1 MKLTIRDWW
10 HRVERATRAVDDET
24 RDALQRRWAE
34 LPEHVKTPGQT
45 LGRIGIGCEGTH
57 GVFPRCNF
65 ACKPCYHSRDANRVR
80 VDGPHTLSNIEA
92 QMAYLRA
99 TRAPQAHAQ
108 LIGGEVTLLEADD
121 HAEALRIM
129 RQYGREPMSF
139 SHGDFEYEYLERVA
153 IDSQGEP
160 RFKRLSFA
168 GHIDTTMVGRDGIMR
183 TDDEESLDPYR
194 KKFADMF
201 RRLRR
206 EHGVG
211 HYLAHNM
218 TITPKNVEQ
227 IPGVIARCHAMGFNM
242 FSFQPAAFI
251 GDDRRWKEDFR
262 SLGPDE
268 VWAQIEAGAGT
279 RLPYKVFQV
288 GDERCNRTA
297 WGFYL
302 GDSWHSV
309 FVEDDPRDLKVRDM
323 YFQRFGGFH
332 FNAPVRELVPR
343 VIRLC
348 ATHPEVVPLVARWL
362 ARTLQRVGGVK
373 VLLRHRVV
381 PTTFVMHRFMH
392 ADDVAPAWA
401 LLERG
406 EMSDDPRILETQERL
421 QACSYA
427 MAHPE
432 TGRVVPACVQHSIL
446 DPEENRQLATAL
458 PISLR
463 RRAVEPSLPH

>member
-1 MKLTIRDWW
+1 M
-10 HRVERATRAVDDET
+10 
-24 RDALQRRWAE
+24 
-34 LPEHVKTPGQT
+34 
-45 LGRIGIGCEGTH
+45 
-57 GVFPRCNF
+57 
-65 ACKPCYHSRDANRVR
+65 
-80 VDGPHTLSNIEA
+80 
-92 QMAYLRA
+92 
-99 TRAPQAHAQ
+99 
-108 LIGGEVTLLEADD
+108 
-121 HAEALRIM
+121 
-129 RQYGREPMSF
+129 
-139 SHGDFEYEYLERVA
+139 GDR
-153 IDSQGEP
+153 
-160 RFKRLSFA
+160 
-168 GHIDTTMVGRDGIMR
+168 
-183 TDDEESLDPYR
+183 
-194 KKFADMF
+194 
-201 RRLRR
+201 
-206 EHGVG
+206 
-211 HYLAHNM
+211 
-218 TITPKNVEQ
+218 
-227 IPGVIARCHAMGFNM
+227 
-242 FSFQPAAFI
+242 
-251 GDDRRWKEDFR
+251 
-262 SLGPDE
+262 
-268 VWAQIEAGAGT
+268 
-279 RLPYKVFQV
+279 
-288 GDERCNRTA
+288 
-297 WGFYL
+297 
-302 GDSWHSV
+302 WHSV
-309 FVEDDPRDLKVRDM
+309 FVEDDPRDLRVRDM

-463 RRAVEPSLPH
+463 RRSAEPSLPD